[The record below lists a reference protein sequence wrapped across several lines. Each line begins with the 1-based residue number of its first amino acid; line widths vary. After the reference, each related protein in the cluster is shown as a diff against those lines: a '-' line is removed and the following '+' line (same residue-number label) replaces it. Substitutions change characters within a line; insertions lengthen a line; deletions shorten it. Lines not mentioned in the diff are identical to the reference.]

1 LLGLVFG
8 VVGGLLLF
16 SALTLKPSDYRL
28 VKVRDAKVAICLDNK
43 TVEAGSGGLLV
54 VSAEDCPDLA
64 GNGPTPQV
72 EASRPA
78 LVRWGLAL
86 VIVGFAFQLPSAL
99 FSVFLWG
106 E

>member
-8 VVGGLLLF
+8 VIGGLLLF
-16 SALTLKPSDYRL
+16 FALTLRPSDYRL
-28 VKVRDAKVAICLDNK
+28 VKTSGDKVVLCLDNK
-43 TVEAGSGGLLV
+43 KVEAGDGGSLM

-64 GNGPTPQV
+64 GNGPTPQIQ
-72 EASRPA
+72 ANRPA
-78 LVRWGLAL
+78 FARWGLAL
-86 VIVGFAFQLPSAL
+86 VIVGFALQLPSAL